1 MNLLLPGNAATK
13 AAATSSV
20 PRGTEYMLLLL
31 SASLLEP
38 CNLGSSSGLFFCFVS
53 LFSLPVFPS
62 TKKEAERVF
71 KKHNGRAKAATSA
84 VYTCI

>member
-31 SASLLEP
+31 SALLEP

-71 KKHNGRAKAATSA
+71 KKRNGRAKAATSA
-84 VYTCI
+84 LYTCI